1 MADLGE
7 ELQKVDDLKK
17 KEFTVLGLKMTP
29 LTIGALFTLLSTVCG
44 TAYGGFVLYKKVMAV
59 ANLDL
64 GEYQQKMEVMDA
76 KVEES
81 LKYAKDIKDG
91 LRGDIM
97 RIEGNAERANMKVDA
112 VSSRIEGKVD
122 RLEDKVRRLLD
133 DADSRFE
140 NRREQL
146 RNSQKADVKEL
157 EDRINAKVQRAL
169 DNPLAK

>member
-7 ELQKVDDLKK
+7 EIEKIEDLQN
-17 KEFTVLGLKMTP
+17 KEFTILGMKMTP
-29 LTIGALFTLLSTVCG
+29 ATIGAAFALLSTIIG
-44 TAYGGFVLYKKVMAV
+44 MLYGGFLMYQKIEEV
-59 ANLDL
+59 AGLDL

-91 LRGDIM
+91 LRSDIM
-97 RIEGNAERANMKVDA
+97 RLERSVERSSEKVDKQ
-112 VSSRIEGKVD
+112 E
-122 RLEDKVRRLLD
+122 EKVRTMLD
-133 DADSRFE
+133 AADARFE
-140 NRREQL
+140 ARREQL
-146 RNSQKADVKEL
+146 RMSQKADIKEL

>member
-7 ELQKVDDLKK
+7 EIEKIEDLQN
-17 KEFTVLGLKMTP
+17 KEFTILGMKMTP
-29 LTIGALFTLLSTVCG
+29 ATIGAAFALLSTIIG
-44 TAYGGFVLYKKVMAV
+44 MLYGGFVMYQKIEEV
-59 ANLDL
+59 AGLDL

-91 LRGDIM
+91 LRSDIM
-97 RIEGNAERANMKVDA
+97 RLERSVERSSEKVDKQ
-112 VSSRIEGKVD
+112 E
-122 RLEDKVRRLLD
+122 EKVRTMLD
-133 DADSRFE
+133 AADARFE
-140 NRREQL
+140 ARREQL
-146 RNSQKADVKEL
+146 RMSQKADIKEL

>member
-64 GEYQQKMEVMDA
+64 GEYQQKMEVMDT
-76 KVEES
+76 KVEEA

-91 LRGDIM
+91 LRSDIM
-97 RIEGNAERANMKVDA
+97 RIESAAERANNKVDS
-112 VSSRIEGKVD
+112 VSARTESKVD
-122 RLEDKVRRLLD
+122 RVEEKMRKLLD
-133 DADSRFE
+133 DADVRFE
-140 NRREQL
+140 AQREKL
-146 RNSQKADVKEL
+146 RSSQKSDTKDL
-157 EDRINAKVQRAL
+157 EDRINAKIQKAL
-169 DNPLAK
+169 DNPLSK

>member
-7 ELQKVDDLKK
+7 ELQRVEDLKK
-17 KEFTVLGLKMTP
+17 KEFTILGLRMTP
-29 LTIGALFTLLSTVCG
+29 LTIGALFTLLSTICG

-64 GEYQQKMEVMDA
+64 GEYQQKMEIMDA

-91 LRGDIM
+91 LRSDIL
-97 RIEGNAERANMKVDA
+97 RIEGNAERANNKVDTVA
-112 VSSRIEGKVD
+112 TRTEYKVD
-122 RLEDKVRRLLD
+122 RLEEKVRKLLD
-133 DADSRFE
+133 DADARFE

-146 RNSQKADVKEL
+146 RNAQKADTKEL